1 MYAIVEDKKVVA
13 VGALSQLFPNV
24 SIPQTIDEK
33 EFAKENGLL
42 EVITPEFDDFQEKVV
57 PLEVPVIKDN
67 KVYTLEVQK
76 MSDEEKS
83 ENVNAHISFELMST
97 AWVETDP
104 DMDKKSLAEWKDYR
118 KKISSFKNSKDVS
131 EITWPKRPLVELEK
145 IMEEDPIA

>member
-1 MYAIVEDKKVVA
+1 MYAKVEDNKVVA

-24 SIPQTIDEK
+24 SIPQSIDEK
-33 EFAKENGLL
+33 GFAKENGLL
-42 EVITPEFDDFQEKVV
+42 EVAIPEFDDFQEKIV
-57 PLEVPVIKDN
+57 PSEPFIKN
-67 KVYTLEVQK
+67 GKVYSVEVQK
-76 MSDEEKS
+76 MSDEEKAD
-83 ENVNAHISFELMST
+83 NVNAHIGFELMST

-131 EITWPKRPLVELEK
+131 EVTWPKRPLVELEK

>member
-1 MYAIVEDKKVVA
+1 MYAIVEDKKVVK
-13 VGALSQLFPNV
+13 VGALSQLFPNL
-24 SIPQTIDEK
+24 SIPQSINEK
-33 EFAKENGLL
+33 DFAKENELL
-42 EVITPEFDDFQEKVV
+42 EVVTPEFDDFQEKIV
-57 PLEVPVIKDN
+57 PCEPFIKDG
-67 KVYTLEVQK
+67 KVYAVEVQK

-97 AWVETDP
+97 AWVEQDP
-104 DMDKKSLAEWKDYR
+104 DMDKKSLAEWKEYR

>member
-24 SIPQTIDEK
+24 SIPQSVDEK
-33 EFAKENGLL
+33 KFAKENGLL
-42 EVITPEFDDFQEKVV
+42 EVVTPEFDDFQEKIVSCE
-57 PLEVPVIKDN
+57 PFIKN
-67 KVYTLEVQK
+67 GKVYIVEVQV
-76 MSDEEKS
+76 MSDEEKA
-83 ENVNAHISFELMST
+83 ENVNAHIGFELMST
-97 AWVETDP
+97 AWVEQDP

-131 EITWPKRPLVELEK
+131 EITWPKRPAVELEK

>member
-24 SIPQTIDEK
+24 SIPQSIDEK
-33 EFAKENGLL
+33 GFAKENGLL
-42 EVITPEFDDFQEKVV
+42 EVVIPEFDDFQEKIV
-57 PLEVPVIKDN
+57 PCEPFIKDG
-67 KVYTLEVQK
+67 KVYSVEVQK
-76 MSDEEKS
+76 MSDEEKAD
-83 ENVNAHISFELMST
+83 NVNAHIGFELMST

-131 EITWPKRPLVELEK
+131 EVTWPKRPLVELEK

>member
-42 EVITPEFDDFQEKVV
+42 EVVTPEFDDFQEKVV
-57 PLEVPVIKDN
+57 PLEVPVIKGN

-97 AWVETDP
+97 AWVEQDP
-104 DMDKKSLAEWKDYR
+104 DMDKKSLAEWKEYR

-131 EITWPKRPLVELEK
+131 EITWPKRPSVELEK

>member
-1 MYAIVEDKKVVA
+1 MYAKVEDNKVVA

-24 SIPQTIDEK
+24 SIPQSIDEK
-33 EFAKENGLL
+33 GFAKENGLL
-42 EVITPEFDDFQEKVV
+42 EVAIPEFDDFQEKIV
-57 PLEVPVIKDN
+57 PCEPFIKN
-67 KVYTLEVQK
+67 GKAYSVEVQK
-76 MSDEEKS
+76 MSDEEKAD
-83 ENVNAHISFELMST
+83 NVNAHIGFELMST

-131 EITWPKRPLVELEK
+131 EVTWPKRPLVELEK

>member
-42 EVITPEFDDFQEKVV
+42 EVVTPEFDDFQEKVV

-76 MSDEEKS
+76 MSDEEKAD
-83 ENVNAHISFELMST
+83 NVNAHIGFELMST